1 VNSVVGGKVFE
12 VNSLK
17 KRHACCLM
25 VDGTRSSEC

>member
-17 KRHACCLM
+17 KRHACSLM
-25 VDGTRSSEC
+25 VDSTRSLER